1 MEGYG
6 AGDDVLILGNLL
18 PRVLVGE
25 APLTDSVSQD
35 PPKPEPEPSF
45 YGHCLANRGILTS
58 SQGI

>member
-35 PPKPEPEPSF
+35 PPKPEPSI
-45 YGHCLANRGILTS
+45 YGHCLANRAILTS
-58 SQGI
+58 SQEV